1 MKTSLHE
8 IGRFDDRLSFVYV
21 DRAVIRH
28 TTNAIA
34 IHEFDG
40 VTDVPIASIA
50 TLMLGPG
57 TKITHQAIKA
67 LAENNCLV
75 IWAGEFGIRFYSCG
89 MGGSRHSRNL
99 LRQAQLAL
107 NERTR
112 LQVVIRMYLHRFT
125 DETIDPGLTLQQLRG
140 KEGIRVRQAYADASK
155 AFGVPWEGRNYAR
168 KDWFAGDPV
177 NRALSAANAC
187 LYGLVHA
194 AVIAVGYSPAIGF
207 IHTGKQLSFIYD
219 IADLYKAELSIPLAF
234 EMTARHT
241 DNLEREVR
249 AEARRR
255 FHQARLLQR
264 ILPDIRH
271 CLDIPAHESDD
282 QDEYADDPARPAGL
296 WEPESFSSE
305 TPIGVIL
312 ASRPGDDVA

>member
-8 IGRFDDRLSFVYV
+8 IGRFDDRLSFLYV

-40 VTDVPIASIA
+40 VTDVPVSSLA

-57 TKITHQAIKA
+57 TKITHEAVKA
-67 LAENNCLV
+67 LADNNCLV
-75 IWAGEFGIRFYSCG
+75 IWAGEYGIRFYAAG

-99 LRQAQLAL
+99 LRQARLAL
-107 NERTR
+107 DERTR
-112 LQVVIRMYLHRFT
+112 LQVVVRMYCARFA
-125 DETIDPGLTLQQLRG
+125 DEKIDAGMTLQQVRG
-140 KEGIRVRQAYADASK
+140 KEGVRVRQAYAEASK
-155 AFGVPWEGRNYAR
+155 ATGVPWRGRNYRR

-194 AVIAVGYSPAIGF
+194 AILSAGYSPAIGF
-207 IHTGKQLSFIYD
+207 IHTGKQLSFVYD
-219 IADLYKAELSIPLAF
+219 IADLYKGELTIPLAF
-234 EMTARHT
+234 EVAAREPQH
-241 DNLEREVR
+241 LEREVR
-249 AEARRR
+249 VESRQR

-264 ILPDIRH
+264 ILPDIGK
-271 CLDIPAHESDD
+271 CLKIVTDK
-282 QDEYADDPARPAGL
+282 QDEFADDPAMPAEL
-296 WEPESFSSE
+296 WEPRGFSAE
-305 TPIGVIL
+305 TPIGQIL
-312 ASRPGDDVA
+312 ASSTTDDLL